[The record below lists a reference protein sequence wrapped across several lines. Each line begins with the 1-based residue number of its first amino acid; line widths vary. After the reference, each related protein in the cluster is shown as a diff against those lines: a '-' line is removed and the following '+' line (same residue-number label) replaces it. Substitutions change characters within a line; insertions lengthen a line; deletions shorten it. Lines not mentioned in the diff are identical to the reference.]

1 MHTNNQDMVEY
12 FAKRVPVSRLC
23 VNTPSALGGI
33 GGTTGLLPSLTL
45 GCGAIGGSATS
56 ENVGPLD
63 LVNLRYVAIG
73 MLEIEDIRASLP
85 DCSSG
90 ICVMKNADAAP
101 APAAAPAASLNE
113 DQMDILVRKII
124 EKLQNA

>member
-1 MHTNNQDMVEY
+1 M
-12 FAKRVPVSRLC
+12 
-23 VNTPSALGGI
+23 
-33 GGTTGLLPSLTL
+33 
-45 GCGAIGGSATS
+45 
-56 ENVGPLD
+56 D

-101 APAAAPAASLNE
+101 APAAAPASAGLSD
-113 DQMDILVRKII
+113 DQMDVLVRKII

>member
-1 MHTNNQDMVEY
+1 MVEY

-23 VNTPSALGGI
+23 VNTPSALCGI

-73 MLEIEDIRASLP
+73 MLEMEDIRAALP

-90 ICVMKNADAAP
+90 ICVMRNADA
-101 APAAAPAASLNE
+101 APAAAPAAPASAGLSD